1 MTATAGQ
8 NENAQKLLPAD
19 IAEAAASAA
28 VAAVRSILSQNADT
42 PAAEQKSLGKKGR
55 NKTGGQLKFTK
66 QELNTMSPKLRNYF
80 ICKDRVVTYR
90 FHKGVYEV
98 NFRRDGIKIYVAATD
113 LETLKVRF
121 REKLEL
127 YFSQHPEVPRPAR
140 NKYAFI
146 QAYPLYPQQPMAPS
160 APVPQFYAS
169 VPVMHPQFMENY
181 PTMQPQ
187 FMNTYPAMQ
196 PQFTAA
202 YPAIQQTPLSPQ
214 QEALSTVLFTDYVA
228 QWLALKKP
236 TVKPRTYQ
244 EYERMSKYHFE
255 KDFSGVLL
263 KDMTRT
269 RIQEYLFHLVDEGK
283 YRTAEKLQLAFNC
296 IFDLAADD
304 LGFVSPMK
312 KIVLPYHESKKG
324 SALTKEEEKKLV
336 DFCIGHKD
344 NEASSALLIMLYFG
358 LRRSELATIRP
369 EENALVCTTSKQ
381 RQGRVEVDRK
391 IPFTPVFRRVLP
403 FVDFERAKTV
413 NLSTVHTTFKRLF
426 PERHPHEL
434 RYTFITRA
442 KEAGC
447 NLEAVMLWA
456 GHSFDKDVK
465 TSAVDRGYTDYSDEY
480 LYNEAQKIDYTL

>member
-1 MTATAGQ
+1 MTATAKQ
-8 NENAQKLLPAD
+8 NENAQKLLSAS

-28 VAAVRSILSQNADT
+28 VAAVRSILSQNADA
-42 PAAEQKSLGKKGR
+42 PATEQKSLGKKGR

-66 QELNTMSPKLRNYF
+66 QELNTMSLKLRNYF
-80 ICKDRVVTYR
+80 ICKDRVVKYR

-98 NFRRDGIKIYVAATD
+98 NYRRDGIKIYVAATD
-113 LETLKVRF
+113 PETLKTRF
-121 REKLEL
+121 RAKLEQ
-127 YFSQHPEVPRPAR
+127 YFSQHPEVPRHAR
-140 NKYAFI
+140 NNYAFI
-146 QAYPLYPQQPMAPS
+146 QAYPLYPQQPMMAPI
-160 APVPQFYAS
+160 PVPQLYTP
-169 VPVMHPQFMENY
+169 VPAIQPQFME
-181 PTMQPQ
+181 
-187 FMNTYPAMQ
+187 TYPAMQ
-196 PQFTAA
+196 PHLTAA

-255 KDFSGVLL
+255 KDFGGVLL

-304 LGFVSPMK
+304 LGFVSPMR

-336 DFCIGHKD
+336 DFCIAHKE
-344 NEASSALLIMLYFG
+344 NEASSALLTMLYCG

-403 FVDFERAKTV
+403 FVNFERAKVV